1 MDVEA
6 SEGAVALEDYPL
18 KVVDTAGVAGG
29 TDTYMD
35 VVGDDTIDTC
45 MEVVVTHLAEVFGY
59 TTNTVQLLQV

>member
-18 KVVDTAGVAGG
+18 KVVDTAVEAGG

-35 VVGDDTIDTC
+35 VVGVDTC
-45 MEVVVTHLAEVFGY
+45 MEVVVTHLAEAFGY

>member
-6 SEGAVALEDYPL
+6 SEGAVALENYPL

-35 VVGDDTIDTC
+35 VVGVDTIDTC
-45 MEVVVTHLAEVFGY
+45 MEVVTHLAEVFGY
-59 TTNTVQLLQV
+59 MTNTVQLLQV